1 MNYTQIMEKELLQY
15 VSDIDNFIGENWD
28 QFVDKM
34 SQIGF
39 NEQQVNE
46 LNERLG
52 EYLADNL

>member
-1 MNYTQIMEKELLQY
+1 MNKLLLQY
-15 VSDIDNFIGENWD
+15 VSDIDDFVGENWD

-34 SQIGF
+34 LEKGFTESQID
-39 NEQQVNE
+39 E